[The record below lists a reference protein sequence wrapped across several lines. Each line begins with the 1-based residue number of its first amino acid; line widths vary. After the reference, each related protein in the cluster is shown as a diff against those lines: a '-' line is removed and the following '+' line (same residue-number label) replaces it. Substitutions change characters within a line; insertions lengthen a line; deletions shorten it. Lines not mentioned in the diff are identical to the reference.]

1 MPSSACRKRSGDLNE
16 PAAIQTD
23 PSATDQAA
31 PRSGILGHPPG
42 LWVLAGTEFWDR
54 VSFYGMQ
61 ALLVL
66 YMAEQLLQPGRAKN
80 IDGFEGYRGA
90 LEYVV
95 GPLAPDALAAQTF
108 GIYIALVSLFG
119 AFGGLAGDLW
129 ITRSKAVIIGGLS
142 MTMGHFALAFD
153 RTFLVALL
161 LLVIGA
167 GLLRGNMQAQIK
179 ALYPEGD
186 RREGDAFQMY
196 FLILNIGAFV
206 APLATGALAAFAG
219 WHVAFGFAG
228 VGMAFGLMI
237 YSAGMRHLPS
247 QAIPA
252 RRDRSSARAPLTR
265 AERRKVIALLLF
277 FPMITAFWVAQ
288 SQVWN
293 VYNLWVR
300 DHVDLNVGSFT
311 IPVPWLQS
319 LDGLA
324 PAVLIPVMLAVW
336 RWQAK
341 RSREPDLV
349 AKLAIGCFIFA
360 GGMVLLASGS
370 LFASPDGV
378 PLWLP
383 VCFHVISN
391 LGYVFIAPV
400 STALYSTE
408 APGSLRGTMLGLST
422 LTTFFAGL
430 ISGRLGGLYVSL
442 PASSFWMVNAAIV
455 GVAGAVLAIFGSR
468 IARLFDTDNLVID
481 S

>member
-1 MPSSACRKRSGDLNE
+1 MS
-16 PAAIQTD
+16 PAEILAD
-23 PSATDQAA
+23 PSANDQVS
-31 PRSGILGHPPG
+31 PRSGCLGQPRG

-66 YMAEQLLQPGRAKN
+66 YMAEQLLQPGRAEN
-80 IDGFEGYRGA
+80 IVGFQSYRGA
-90 LEYVV
+90 LEHVV

-108 GIYIALVSLFG
+108 GIYIAMVSLFG

-129 ITRSKAVIIGGLS
+129 ITRSKAVIIGGLL

-153 RTFLVALL
+153 STFLVALL

-186 RREGDAFQMY
+186 RREGDAFQIY

-206 APLATGALAAFAG
+206 APLATGALAAFVG
-219 WHVAFGFAG
+219 WHIAFGFAG
-228 VGMAFGLMI
+228 VGMAFGLII
-237 YSAGMRHLPS
+237 YSAGTSHLPR
-247 QAIPA
+247 QTIPA
-252 RRDRSSARAPLTR
+252 RRGRSVARAPLTR
-265 AERRKVIALLLF
+265 AERRKVNALLLF

-300 DHVDLNVGSFT
+300 DHVDLNVGSFA

-324 PAVLIPVMLAVW
+324 PAGLIPVMLGVW

-341 RSREPDLV
+341 RSQEPGLV

-370 LFASPDGV
+370 LFAGPNGV

-408 APGSLRGTMLGLST
+408 APGSLRGTILGLST

-442 PASSFWMVNAAIV
+442 PASSFWLVNAAIV

-468 IARLFDTDNLVID
+468 IARLFHTDNSITNT
-481 S
+481 